1 MEDQFDFKEKI
12 TYKIKS
18 DKDKSK
24 VKKVKIFSE
33 EFVKNNES
41 NFKIIYDNNEL
52 DLIPFLELSPDK
64 KTIEIFLLQINQITN
79 LSKMCAEC
87 LELYSF
93 PKLGKL
99 NTETVTDISELFAN
113 IKLTNLPDI
122 STWNTSNITNMSGTF
137 KGCSALFSLPNI
149 SKWDTSKVNNFNS
162 LFMGCSKLEELPD
175 ISSWNTSNVSTM
187 QYMFMGCS

>member
-12 TYKIKS
+12 TYTIKS

-33 EFVKNNES
+33 EFVKNNKS

-64 KTIEIFLLQINQITN
+64 KTIEIFLLQIKQITN
-79 LSKMCAEC
+79 LSKMFSEC

-99 NTETVTDISELFAN
+99 NTETVTDISELFSN

-122 STWNTSNITNMSGTF
+122 STWNTSNIRNMSGTF

-162 LFMGCSKLEELPD
+162 LFFLVLSL
-175 ISSWNTSNVSTM
+175 S
-187 QYMFMGCS
+187 